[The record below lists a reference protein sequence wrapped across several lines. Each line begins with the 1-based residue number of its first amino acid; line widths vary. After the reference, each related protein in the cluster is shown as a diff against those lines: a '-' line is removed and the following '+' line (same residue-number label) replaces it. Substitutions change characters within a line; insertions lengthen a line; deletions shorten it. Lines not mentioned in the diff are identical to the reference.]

1 MRIGVTAPAGRV
13 EPALAGRIQALAET
27 LFPGRAPEVWFHPQ
41 CFLSSGH
48 FAGDDRTRAEAFL
61 AVANDPA
68 FDALWCARGG
78 YGSNRPAAAI
88 LEGLTPAARDKI
100 YLGYSDIGFLLAGL
114 YRAGFERVAHG
125 PVARDL
131 DRAGGEEAAGR
142 ALRWLVDGAADALEP
157 SLAQDKRPAAAF
169 NLCVLS
175 HLLGTPLEP
184 DLSGHVLMLEDV
196 SEHQY
201 RIDRSLFHVTSQAS
215 IRKLAGLRLGRLND
229 APENDP
235 DFGMSD
241 EAIARHWCE
250 LSGIPYL
257 GRADIGHDIHNKVVP
272 FGPGR

>member
-27 LFPGRAPEVWFHPQ
+27 LFPGRSPEVWFHPQ

-48 FAGDDRTRAEAFL
+48 FAGDDRTRADAFL
-61 AVANDPA
+61 AVANDPG

-88 LEGLTPAARDKI
+88 LEGLKPAARDKI
-100 YLGYSDIGFLLAGL
+100 YLGYSDIGFLLAAL

-131 DRAGGEEAAGR
+131 DRVGGEEAAGR
-142 ALRWLVDGAADALEP
+142 ALRWLVDGDADALES

-229 APENDP
+229 VPENDP

-250 LSGIPYL
+250 LGGIPYL

-272 FGPGR
+272 FGRRR